1 MSDNRVLELAAVS
14 ADKRGLAWLK
24 QALQW
29 AIELEFFTIPPY
41 LTAFWS
47 VKDHRDP
54 VAVAIREVLVEE
66 MLHMSLACNML
77 VAIGGKPRIYHSD
90 SVPTY
95 PSQMPGGVKPSLY
108 VSLGGLSKH
117 SLNTFM
123 KIEEPEEDI
132 THLETVEAVEAF
144 PRIGTFYDA
153 INEAFHNIRPEI
165 ELSRAGQI
173 EAYFGETQQPDGS
186 NVPKNI
192 GTLDDVD
199 AAIELIKDQGEGTP
213 EEIKDPGTGELAHY
227 YRFKEVAV
235 GRKIIKVDDRWVH
248 QGPEVPMPECWLVG
262 EIPAG
267 GYSIEDVHD
276 DKVWD
281 DMKQFD
287 IAYSRAVKNID
298 DAWSGGGLESLH
310 RALELMMSDMPR
322 LARQIIQVPL
332 EQQPYNYGP
341 NFRFV
346 AVEDEA

>member
-1 MSDNRVLELAAVS
+1 MNDNRVIELMATSAADR
-14 ADKRGLAWLK
+14 DKDWLM

-77 VAIGGKPRIYHSD
+77 VAIGGRPRIYAAD
-90 SVPTY
+90 VVPVY
-95 PSQMPGGVKPSLY
+95 PNPLPGGVKPSLH
-108 VSLGGLSKH
+108 VSLGGLSKQA
-117 SLNTFM
+117 LNTFM
-123 KIEEPEEDI
+123 KIEEPEKDI
-132 THLETVEAVEAF
+132 SHLEMVEAVQTY
-144 PRIGTFYDA
+144 PRIGAFYDDIKQA
-153 INEAFHNIRPEI
+153 FDEINPKLTRE
-165 ELSRAGQI
+165 GQI

-192 GTLDDVD
+192 GTLDDVE
-199 AAIELIKDQGEGTP
+199 AAIVLIKDQGEGTP
-213 EEIKDPGTGELAHY
+213 ETIKDPGTGELAHY

-235 GRKIIKVDDRWVH
+235 GRKIIKVDQRWVH
-248 QGPEVPMPECWLVG
+248 QGPEVPMPECWPVG

-267 GYSIEDVHD
+267 GYGFDDVHD
-276 DKVWD
+276 DGVWD
-281 DMKQFD
+281 AMQQFD
-287 IAYSRAVKNID
+287 IVYSRVIKQLD
-298 DAWSGGGLESLH
+298 HAWSGGGLKTLH
-310 RALELMMSDMPR
+310 HALELMMSEMPR
-322 LARQIIQVPL
+322 LAREIMQVPI

-346 AVEDEA
+346 QVEDEA